1 VNGDLSDEAVQLG
14 KVVHDLIEGAGG
26 VQLLRRA
33 VADPGTRAEAEALL
47 GGIELWDL
55 APAGDPLELEMAAA
69 ACRAAG
75 WFALPYPVV
84 ERLGRLG
91 SGATGTATALVEPGP
106 RAVAMHLDL
115 ELDWTAVD
123 LLGRPVSLAPGPREL
138 LGTELAPFGVETT
151 ALPGEGAA
159 DARGAA
165 ILSTLSSWWLLG
177 LLEHATADTVRYTR
191 EREQFGRV
199 LAKFQAVA
207 FRLADMTLA
216 TRSLGEL
223 AKYTLWSIATD
234 PEGRGALTDAVALR
248 LAALDAADLVLRGA
262 HQLHGAMGFT
272 DEVDVSWLSRA
283 SQGVRRLPLGRDAVN
298 AALTALVGTA
308 GLADLGHPVG
318 ERVPS
323 V

>member
-14 KVVHDLIEGAGG
+14 EVVHELIEDAGG

-33 VADPGTRAEAEALL
+33 VADPAVRSEAGALL

-55 APAGDPLELEMAAA
+55 SPAGDQLELEMAAA

-84 ERLGRLG
+84 ERLGRVG
-91 SGATGTATALVEPGP
+91 GTATALIEPGP

-115 ELDWTAVD
+115 DLDWTAVD
-123 LLGRPVSLAPGPREL
+123 LLGRPVSLAPGAREL

-151 ALPGEGAA
+151 ALPGEGPA
-159 DARGAA
+159 DPRGAA
-165 ILSTLSSWWLLG
+165 ILSALSSWWLLG
-177 LLEHATADTVRYTR
+177 LVEHATADTVRYTR

-234 PEGRGALTDAVALR
+234 PEGVGARTDAIALR
-248 LAALDAADLVLRGA
+248 LAAIDAAEVVLRGA

-283 SQGVRRLPLGRDAVN
+283 SQGVRRLPLGRQAVN
-298 AALTALVGTA
+298 AALTSLLGTQ
-308 GLADLGHPVG
+308 GLADLGHPVE

-323 V
+323 L